1 MKIAN
6 WSKTLKNN
14 FLFQAVSDK
23 LEEFKEKNPEK
34 EVINMGIGDVSL
46 PLADEVINACI
57 SATNEM
63 GKSSSFRGYSPNGG
77 YDFLKQKIK
86 DVLQNQ

>member
-1 MKIAN
+1 LKIAN

-34 EVINMGIGDVSL
+34 
-46 PLADEVINACI
+46 
-57 SATNEM
+57 
-63 GKSSSFRGYSPNGG
+63 KSN
-77 YDFLKQKIK
+77 
-86 DVLQNQ
+86 